1 MSQRI
6 KTNKAKRSRGFT
18 YLWIFGLAVLVFLL
32 IYFEQ
37 TPLLYIL
44 ATLGV
49 TVLLV
54 IVALADLGQSELSEG
69 APPLPGPSSTRAA
82 PKART

>member
-6 KTNKAKRSRGFT
+6 KSNQAKRRRGFT

-37 TPLLYIL
+37 TSLLYIL

-69 APPLPGPSSTRAA
+69 APPLPGASSPGAA
-82 PKART
+82 PKVRT